1 MTEKKEIMNWSLVSV
16 ALTIYMYMYFLF
28 LFNSSLAV
36 GAIFSLK
43 SSTARNNSDKLQI
56 LNLRDKVN
64 RIGK

>member
-1 MTEKKEIMNWSLVSV
+1 MWPMGL
-16 ALTIYMYMYFLF
+16 L

-56 LNLRDKVN
+56 LKLRDKVN

>member
-1 MTEKKEIMNWSLVSV
+1 
-16 ALTIYMYMYFLF
+16 MYQYFFF
-28 LFNSSLAV
+28 LLNTSLAV

>member
-1 MTEKKEIMNWSLVSV
+1 
-16 ALTIYMYMYFLF
+16 MYQYFFF
-28 LFNSSLAV
+28 LLNTSLAA

-64 RIGK
+64 RIGTCK

>member
-1 MTEKKEIMNWSLVSV
+1 MWPMGL
-16 ALTIYMYMYFLF
+16 LF
-28 LFNSSLAV
+28 FNSSLTV

-64 RIGK
+64 RIGTCK